1 MNVIGAS
8 VSEAAPTG
16 AHETRDI
23 VLPNQTEHVSQ
34 IAVDVCT
41 NETPH
46 GLFDETTA
54 HFICLFR
61 LVVH

>member
-34 IAVDVCT
+34 IAVDVRMNRLNPLST
-41 NETPH
+41 TE
-46 GLFDETTA
+46 LFYS
-54 HFICLFR
+54 R

>member
-34 IAVDVCT
+34 IAVDVRK
-41 NETPH
+41 EAH
-46 GLFDETTA
+46 G
-54 HFICLFR
+54 HFQKPTLYC
-61 LVVH
+61 